1 MKSWLLMVVK
11 IKDLPK
17 DERPY
22 EKLINKGVDSLSN
35 DELLAILI
43 KSGTNK
49 YSAKEVAN
57 ILLQKVNNIS
67 ELNDISYK
75 TLTNIKGIGI
85 KKSCV
90 LLAAIE
96 LGKRI
101 NNYTN
106 SIVNMKFNS
115 TTIVYEYYKN
125 KLANSKQEHFYCVYL
140 DNSKR
145 IICEKLLFIGTVN
158 YSVVHPREIF
168 KEAYYYSAS
177 AIICVHNHPSNNILP
192 SNEDLK
198 VTKNLQEIG
207 LLLGIKLIDHIII
220 GSNNYYSFLENG
232 DI

>member
-1 MKSWLLMVVK
+1 MVVK

-17 DERPY
+17 EERPY
-22 EKLINKGVDSLSN
+22 EKLINNGVDSLSN
-35 DELLAILI
+35 DELLSILI

-49 YSAKEVAN
+49 YSAKELAN
-57 ILLQKVNNIS
+57 IILKSINNINDLNNIS
-67 ELNDISYK
+67 YK
-75 TLTNIKGIGI
+75 VLTNIKGIGI

-106 SIVNMKFNS
+106 SIVSVKLNS
-115 TTIVYEYYKN
+115 STIVYEYYKK
-125 KLANSKQEHFYCVYL
+125 KLMNYKQEHFYCVYL
-140 DNSKR
+140 DNSKK
-145 IICEKLLFIGTVN
+145 IISEKLLFIGTIN

-168 KEAYYYSAS
+168 KEAYYNSAS

-192 SNEDLK
+192 SNEDIK
-198 VTKNLQEIG
+198 ITHNIKRIG
-207 LLLGIKLIDHIII
+207 ELLGIKLVDHIIV